1 MEQNGFDVSARQYYV
16 EYEKQLEHFIKKE
29 TFAERMESYCMN
41 KDSGNPFGRLV
52 TVFFREKNIQSLN
65 YSMMNWVVNA

>member
-41 KDSGNPFGRLV
+41 KDSGNPFEARYC
-52 TVFFREKNIQSLN
+52 FFREKISRALN

>member
-41 KDSGNPFGRLV
+41 KDSGNPFEAV
-52 TVFFREKNIQSLN
+52 TVFLEKNIQSLN